1 MQLFYTPHI
10 QNDHCILPKEEA
22 QHCIKVLRMQQGDSI
37 CLIDGKGG
45 LYYGT
50 LENANVKSCVV
61 QITKTIKDYGK
72 RDYYVHL
79 AIAPTKNIS
88 RYEWFVE
95 KATELGIDEITPILC
110 ERSERKVIKTE
121 RLNKVILSAVK
132 QSVKAYIPKLNELTK
147 FTDFIKNADAEGKF
161 IAHCEDVPKQA
172 LQSVIT
178 PKTSVLIMIGA
189 EGDFSSTEI
198 ELAKEQGFTDVHLGE
213 SRLRTETAGVVA
225 CHIAN
230 LMNN

>member
-10 QNDHCILPKEEA
+10 QKDLAILPKEEA
-22 QHCIKVLRMQQGDSI
+22 QHCIKVLRMQTGDSL
-37 CLIDGKGG
+37 CMIDGKGG

-50 LENANVKSCVV
+50 LENANIKNCVV
-61 QITKTIKDYGK
+61 RINKKIENYGK

-79 AIAPTKNIS
+79 AVAPTKNIS

-95 KATELGIDEITPILC
+95 KATELGVDEITPLLC

-132 QSVKAYIPKLNELTK
+132 QSVKAYVPKLNELAK
-147 FTDFIKNADAEGKF
+147 FSNFVKNSTIKNKF
-161 IAHCEDVPKQA
+161 IAHCEDSPKQA
-172 LQSVIT
+172 LQSIVKPQT
-178 PKTSVLIMIGA
+178 DVLVMIGA
-189 EGDFSSTEI
+189 EGDFSPNEI
-198 ELAKEQGFTDVHLGE
+198 ELAEKHNFIPVHLGK

-225 CHIAN
+225 CHIVNLAN
-230 LMNN
+230 